1 MNVDVGAV
9 RLLGAVF
16 LFVFV
21 ASLLSERLLA
31 AAVRSGSKSEILVN
45 ISERLT
51 LMRISN
57 LIALMNCV
65 GIVVLAALLYVVSY
79 GPCREPS
86 PERPGVVPERRSVL
100 PRIPCLPNAGNR
112 EFTAST
118 GSWCSVKAGHRF
130 EIG

>member
-31 AAVRSGSKSEILVN
+31 SAVRSGSKSEILVN

-86 PERPGVVPERRSVL
+86 PERPGGRS
-100 PRIPCLPNAGNR
+100 RKTICSSANTCLPNAGNR

>member
-1 MNVDVGAV
+1 MNVDVGTV

-31 AAVRSGSKSEILVN
+31 SAVRSGSKSEILVN

-100 PRIPCLPNAGNR
+100 PRIPVCQMLGTGNSPPVRGAGAR
-112 EFTAST
+112 
-118 GSWCSVKAGHRF
+118 
-130 EIG
+130 